1 MLKKQNNY
9 DNTVKYLPRNIFKD
23 TNIKKTYDKH
33 DLEVSN
39 LILIQ
44 FINWFIYFNNFR
56 IPIDLK
62 SLEVLVELVTGHF
75 YTQLKGKR
83 KINLKVWNMALK
95 KVHQSENFQI
105 EVRMEVNLSTST
117 SKEWRWRIG
126 TTITLIWITTWL
138 SNEKYCI
145 VKIMN
150 LILELGGLK
159 IMVSSHLWV
168 INLTSPE

>member
-44 FINWFIYFNNFR
+44 FINWYIYFNNFR

-83 KINLKVWNMALK
+83 KINLKVWNMGLK
-95 KVHQSENFQI
+95 KVHQLENFQI
-105 EVRMEVNLSTST
+105 EVRMEVNLITNT
-117 SKEWRWRIG
+117 SKEWPWRIG
-126 TTITLIWITTWL
+126 TTITLIWITT
-138 SNEKYCI
+138 
-145 VKIMN
+145 
-150 LILELGGLK
+150 
-159 IMVSSHLWV
+159 
-168 INLTSPE
+168 